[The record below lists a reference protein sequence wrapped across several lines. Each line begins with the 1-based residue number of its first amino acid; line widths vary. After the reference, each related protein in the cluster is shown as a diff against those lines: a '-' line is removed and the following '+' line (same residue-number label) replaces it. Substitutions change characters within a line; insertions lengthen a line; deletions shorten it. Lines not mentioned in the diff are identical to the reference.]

1 MIRISKVEKTTPA
14 TEEKKKKRLMK
25 PKVISSKRS
34 IKIDKKMQIIKYK
47 IKMRK
52 MPTDTRKTKT

>member
-1 MIRISKVEKTTPA
+1 
-14 TEEKKKKRLMK
+14 MK